1 MEEPSLTGEWDVGS
15 DDRPTI
21 LVVEDEFLIS
31 VLVADALSAAG
42 FRIVGPVSSLA
53 DALAAARSEAFDAAL
68 LDIQLAGGEDVYP
81 VAEVLA
87 ERGIP
92 FAFVSSR
99 PKDQIDYRFIVRP
112 VLSKP
117 FSTAELQ
124 ALAASL
130 TR

>member
-1 MEEPSLTGEWDVGS
+1 MGS
-15 DDRPTI
+15 DIKPTI
-21 LVVEDEFLIS
+21 LVVEDEFLIGI
-31 VLVADALSAAG
+31 LLTDALTAGG
-42 FRIVGPVSSLA
+42 FRIIGPLA
-53 DALAAARSEAFDAAL
+53 RLAEALDAARSESFDAAL
-68 LDIQLAGGEDVYP
+68 LDIQLAHGEDVYP

-87 ERGIP
+87 ERNIP

-117 FSTAELQ
+117 FYDADVQEL
-124 ALAASL
+124 ARGL

>member
-1 MEEPSLTGEWDVGS
+1 MGS
-15 DDRPTI
+15 DDRPAI
-21 LVVEDEFLIS
+21 LVIEDEFLIGI
-31 VLVADALSAAG
+31 LLTDALTAGG
-42 FRIVGPVSSLA
+42 FRIIGPLARLA
-53 DALAAARSEAFDAAL
+53 DALDAAGSGSFDAAL
-68 LDIQLAGGEDVYP
+68 LDIQLAQGEDVYP

-117 FSTAELQ
+117 FSEVDVQEL
-124 ALAASL
+124 ARGL

>member
-1 MEEPSLTGEWDVGS
+1 MGD

-21 LVVEDEFLIS
+21 LVVEDEFLIGI
-31 VLVADALSAAG
+31 L
-42 FRIVGPVSSLA
+42 LA
-53 DALAAARSEAFDAAL
+53 DALAAGGFRIIGPLARLAEALDAARSKSFDAAL
-68 LDIQLAGGEDVYP
+68 LDIQLAQGADVYP

-117 FSTAELQ
+117 FSEADVQ
-124 ALAASL
+124 ALAANL

>member
-1 MEEPSLTGEWDVGS
+1 MGS
-15 DDRPTI
+15 DDRPAI

-31 VLVADALSAAG
+31 VLVADALGAAG

-87 ERGIP
+87 ERGVP

-112 VLSKP
+112 VLPKP
-117 FSTAELQ
+117 FSAAELQ

>member
-1 MEEPSLTGEWDVGS
+1 MAP

-31 VLVADALSAAG
+31 ALVADALTTAG
-42 FRIVGPVSSLA
+42 FRVIGPLARLA
-53 DALAAARSEAFDAAL
+53 DAVEVAKAKTFDAAL
-68 LDIQLAGGEDVYP
+68 LDIELAGGEEVFP
-81 VAEVLA
+81 AAEILA

-99 PKDQIDYRFIVRP
+99 PKDQIDCRFSARP
-112 VLSKP
+112 LLSKP
-117 FSTAELQ
+117 FQAAELQ

-130 TR
+130 TS